1 MYCLKLEPEAIAALV
16 SGELRS
22 RSEDNDF
29 YNDFRLMIARI
40 STPNLR
46 LSAGVTIDT
55 DEKGLTWLSQ
65 QKPLWPVL
73 EL

>member
-1 MYCLKLEPEAIAALV
+1 
-16 SGELRS
+16 
-22 RSEDNDF
+22 
-29 YNDFRLMIARI
+29 MIARI